1 MGVYHGAGHD
11 CPDPALVRQMVT
23 WLWIWAARIIAPLVL
38 IGGALLG
45 LRVKWGRDGAKRE
58 RERHVEADKTRAQNV
73 RERAQVARDADGL
86 GNADPD
92 QRLRQHGRL
101 RD

>member
-1 MGVYHGAGHD
+1 
-11 CPDPALVRQMVT
+11 MVT
-23 WLWIWAARIIAPLVL
+23 WLWIRAARIIAPLVL

-45 LRVKWGRDGAKRE
+45 LKSKWRSDGAKRE
-58 RERHVEADKTRAQNV
+58 RERHVEADQTRAQDV
-73 RERAQVARDADGL
+73 RERAQVARDADGI

-92 QRLRQHGRL
+92 QRLRDHGRL

>member
-1 MGVYHGAGHD
+1 MA
-11 CPDPALVRQMVT
+11 
-23 WLWIWAARIIAPLVL
+23 WLWLRAARIIAPLVL

-58 RERHVEADKTRAQNV
+58 RERHVKADK
-73 RERAQVARDADGL
+73 ERAQVARDADGL
-86 GNADPD
+86 GDADPD
-92 QRLRQHGRL
+92 ERLRQHGRL

>member
-1 MGVYHGAGHD
+1 MMA
-11 CPDPALVRQMVT
+11 
-23 WLWIWAARIIAPLVL
+23 WLWLRAARIIAPLAL

-45 LRVKWGRDGAKRE
+45 LKAKWRNDGAKRE
-58 RERHVEADKTRAQNV
+58 KERHVEADRTRAQDV
-73 RERAQVARDADGL
+73 RDRAQVARDADGL

-92 QRLRQHGRL
+92 DKLRDHGRL

>member
-1 MGVYHGAGHD
+1 MMA
-11 CPDPALVRQMVT
+11 
-23 WLWIWAARIIAPLVL
+23 WLWIRAARIIAPLVL
-38 IGGALLG
+38 VGGALLG

-73 RERAQVARDADGL
+73 RERAQVARDADGIS
-86 GNADPD
+86 NADPD
-92 QRLRQHGRL
+92 ERLREHGRL

>member
-11 CPDPALVRQMVT
+11 CPDPALVRQMMA
-23 WLWIWAARIIAPLVL
+23 WLWIRAARIIAPLAL

-45 LRVKWGRDGAKRE
+45 LRVKWGRDGSKRE
-58 RERHVEADKTRAQNV
+58 RERHAEVDKERAQNV
-73 RERAQVARDADGL
+73 RDRAQVARDADGIS
-86 GNADPD
+86 NADPD
-92 QRLRQHGRL
+92 ERLQLHGRL

>member
-1 MGVYHGAGHD
+1 MMA
-11 CPDPALVRQMVT
+11 
-23 WLWIWAARIIAPLVL
+23 WLWLRAARIIAPLAL

-58 RERHVEADKTRAQNV
+58 RERHVKADKTRAQGV

-92 QRLRQHGRL
+92 ERLRQHGRL

>member
-1 MGVYHGAGHD
+1 MMA
-11 CPDPALVRQMVT
+11 
-23 WLWIWAARIIAPLVL
+23 WLWLRAARIIAPLVL

-45 LRVKWGRDGAKRE
+45 LKAKWRSEGAKRE
-58 RERHVEADKTRAQNV
+58 RERHVEADKTRAQDV

>member
-1 MGVYHGAGHD
+1 
-11 CPDPALVRQMVT
+11 MVT
-23 WLWIWAARIIAPLVL
+23 WLWLRAARIIAPLVL

-45 LRVKWGRDGAKRE
+45 LRVKWGSDGAKRE
-58 RERHVEADKTRAQNV
+58 RERHVRADKERAQNV
-73 RERAQVARDADGL
+73 RDRAQVARDADGL

-92 QRLRQHGRL
+92 ERLQQHGRL